1 MRDGAPLAIQLPPSV
16 SAVLAGL
23 AEIDAEAALVGGG
36 VRDLVRGEQPTDWD
50 VATSAPPDAVAAR
63 FPGSA
68 WQNAFGTVTVRTTDD
83 GPPVEVTT
91 YRVEGGY
98 RDRRRPDH
106 VRWGGSLIEDLGRRD
121 FTINAMAWVPSDL
134 AAGQGRLVDPHGGA
148 ADLAGGVLRAVGD
161 PDARLD
167 EDALRLVRAVRFA
180 TRFDLRLDPATEDAV
195 ARHAGATAG
204 LSGERV
210 RDELLRVL
218 AGTAPPSR
226 ALLLMERLG
235 LLAVLLPELAALRR
249 VPQAK
254 ALPGD
259 ALDHSLRAADAL
271 PADDPVLR
279 LAGLLHDLGK
289 ATTLGDG
296 HFIGHERDGA
306 DLAEAVMRRLRSPRA
321 EAARVTRLVR
331 QHMFAYTSAWTDAA
345 VRRFVKRVG
354 RDLLDD
360 LFALR
365 EADNVASGAREP
377 ARGGLPEL
385 RARVARVLADDPLEA
400 GQLAVDGHDL
410 TAALGVEP
418 GPLVG
423 RLLDRLLEAV
433 LDDPTLNR
441 RERLVEL
448 ARGWIAE
455 PEAGDGAHRQAR
467 DKAGASG

>member
-1 MRDGAPLAIQLPPSV
+1 
-16 SAVLAGL
+16 
-23 AEIDAEAALVGGG
+23 
-36 VRDLVRGEQPTDWD
+36 
-50 VATSAPPDAVAAR
+50 
-63 FPGSA
+63 
-68 WQNAFGTVTVRTTDD
+68 
-83 GPPVEVTT
+83 
-91 YRVEGGY
+91 
-98 RDRRRPDH
+98 
-106 VRWGGSLIEDLGRRD
+106 
-121 FTINAMAWVPSDL
+121 
-134 AAGQGRLVDPHGGA
+134 
-148 ADLAGGVLRAVGD
+148 
-161 PDARLD
+161 
-167 EDALRLVRAVRFA
+167 VRAIRFA

-195 ARHAGATAG
+195 KRHAGAAAG

-210 RDELLRVL
+210 RDELLRIL
-218 AGTAPPSR
+218 AGSAPPSR

-235 LLAVLLPELAALRR
+235 LLALLLPELAALRG

-271 PADDPVLR
+271 PAGDPVLR

-306 DLAEAVMRRLRSPRA
+306 ALAEAVMRRLRSPRV
-321 EAARVTRLVR
+321 EIPRVTRLVR
-331 QHMFAYTSAWTDAA
+331 HHMFAYTPAWTDAA

-360 LFALR
+360 LFTLR

-385 RARVARVLADDPLEA
+385 RARVARVVADDPLEP

-410 TAALGVEP
+410 TDALGIEP
-418 GPLVG
+418 GPIVG

-433 LDDPTLNR
+433 LDDPALNQQ
-441 RERLVEL
+441 ERLVEL
-448 ARGWIAE
+448 ARGWMAE
-455 PEAGDGAHRQAR
+455 PAAGDQTHRQPR
-467 DKAGASG
+467 DSTGASG